1 MTIASEI
8 TRIKT
13 NIASAYTAL
22 EEKGAVIP
30 EVQNSD
36 NLPEAISSIS
46 NTGAATGT
54 MREFWAVPN
63 SYLQLDNEMTNDAR
77 LVSLRT
83 RIDQR
88 MSSFGCAFLPV
99 AGNSITVT
107 YNSGVRAIRTSDGAY
122 YELTSGQTLTHT
134 WDSTMDAEDG
144 YRWIIYYFVDGY
156 TSSTATKSEF
166 GTSATAQAGTFYT
179 SSETSNSNAYGQ
191 LYRYAK
197 YLVINAYIRYTNLFN
212 DWGSSVNGLDSFR
225 TIGDGFIAASTVST
239 FNFYQVSSRNLK
251 YFPSIEDGLLTIED
265 GYVITKDNTPTS
277 SSYYLKNYPKGL
289 DLSGVTDGSWDLTN
303 LYNCLTSLYVKI
315 PPVDIILSM
324 STSARDILLS
334 KTNWQYIADNA
345 PTVEAKTL
353 TMGNINIKTCGGE
366 DSEIIT
372 TLKNKGWTIA

>member
-107 YNSGVRAIRTSDGAY
+107 YDSGVRAIRTSDGAY
-122 YELTSGQTLTHT
+122 SELTSGQTLTHT

-144 YRWIIYYFVDGY
+144 YRWIIYYFVDEY
-156 TSSTATKSEF
+156 ASSTATKSEF
-166 GTSATAQAGTFYT
+166 ETSAMTKAGTFYT
-179 SSETSNSNAYGQ
+179 SSETSNNNGYGQ

-197 YLVINAYIRYTNLFN
+197 YLVINAYIKYNNLFG
-212 DWGSSVNGLDSFR
+212 DWGSSVSGLDSFR
-225 TIGDGFIAASTVST
+225 TIGDGFIAANAVSI
-239 FNFYQVSSRNLK
+239 FSFYQGSYRIK

-265 GYVITKDNTPTS
+265 GYVITKDSTPTS
-277 SSYYLKNYPKGL
+277 NSYYLNNYPKGL

-303 LYNCLTSLYVKI
+303 LYKYLTSLYVKI
-315 PPVDIILSM
+315 PPVDIILSR
-324 STSARDILLS
+324 STSVRDILLS